1 MRFMSISMNL
11 NNSIPELIRMYMPLF
26 VSFKHVYLFGSVL
39 NSDLPHN
46 DIDILVIYTEY
57 SSKIGNDLRLI
68 SDELAK
74 ASELPIDLTALSVEE
89 EKDTAFL
96 EKIKP
101 HYLKLK

>member
-1 MRFMSISMNL
+1 
-11 NNSIPELIRMYMPLF
+11 MYMPLF
-26 VSFKHVYLFGSVL
+26 VSFKHVYLFGSAL
-39 NSDLPHN
+39 SSDIPHN

-57 SSKIGNDLRLI
+57 SSKISNDLKSI

-74 ASELPIDLTALSVEE
+74 ASELPIDLTALSIEE
-89 EKDTAFL
+89 EEDTAFL